1 MGEGGGG
8 RGGQGPVAAGDDKE
22 EDGDA
27 APAGQSSAAAAP
39 PPPPRGGSSWAGCR
53 HAGAGLFETAA
64 QYWATLMVFMQHT
77 VFRWDTYFVCCA
89 NLAST
94 LFYVYF
100 EPSGEALVANLNLSF
115 VSFIIIMPV
124 TALITH
130 AFTRREFSYQSI
142 SRLKGVSPHAA
153 APGRGK
159 AEGLTKQKVPR
170 LSLLRTPGHVFAGR
184 PRPSRR
190 HGRRARPASCGSPA
204 GDDGDGPHDAGK

>member
-1 MGEGGGG
+1 MCIRPRREGEGTDDALHG
-8 RGGQGPVAAGDDKE
+8 R
-22 EDGDA
+22 
-27 APAGQSSAAAAP
+27 
-39 PPPPRGGSSWAGCR
+39 CT
-53 HAGAGLFETAA
+53 AGL
-64 QYWATLMVFMQHT
+64 HNNS
-77 VFRWDTYFVCCA
+77 WDTYFVCCA

-153 APGRGK
+153 AR
-159 AEGLTKQKVPR
+159 EG
-170 LSLLRTPGHVFAGR
+170 
-184 PRPSRR
+184 
-190 HGRRARPASCGSPA
+190 GRRR
-204 GDDGDGPHDAGK
+204 D

>member
-1 MGEGGGG
+1 MH
-8 RGGQGPVAAGDDKE
+8 DH
-22 EDGDA
+22 
-27 APAGQSSAAAAP
+27 S
-39 PPPPRGGSSWAGCR
+39 
-53 HAGAGLFETAA
+53 
-64 QYWATLMVFMQHT
+64 
-77 VFRWDTYFVCCA
+77 WDTYFVCCA

-153 APGRGK
+153 APGGGK
-159 AEGLTKQKVPR
+159 AEGLTETKSTLPFTTAHTGTCR
-170 LSLLRTPGHVFAGR
+170 
-184 PRPSRR
+184 
-190 HGRRARPASCGSPA
+190 RRAPPAQSPTRAPRPASILRKSGR
-204 GDDGDGPHDAGK
+204 